1 MKLVADYP
9 WYIYLY
15 GINAQNPT
23 RFFIMFSDPDYTVK
37 NDFIGGLAI
46 CVSIIP
52 ESKEGLPGMQF
63 VALSSKELD
72 LKKHEE
78 QLRVFLSVPSRS
90 RMLRLHPEQNKEYV
104 EWLQKQNE

>member
-1 MKLVADYP
+1 
-9 WYIYLY
+9 
-15 GINAQNPT
+15 
-23 RFFIMFSDPDYTVK
+23 
-37 NDFIGGLAI
+37 
-46 CVSIIP
+46 
-52 ESKEGLPGMQF
+52 MQF